1 MPTQSNSP
9 LPNCHQN
16 FDGKFSAKP
25 CMDEDKESILYN
37 TISDAER
44 LKQKD
49 SAPEEE
55 SFCQQV
61 ETSLEQTLQPAVAN
75 GHIES
80 LSINLQQPY
89 EERCG
94 LDKPT
99 TPPVNKNKAVTDSPT
114 TANSP
119 KITNPSGL
127 TTNSF
132 FSISFL

>member
-1 MPTQSNSP
+1 MLFIGFGMTEN
-9 LPNCHQN
+9 QN
-16 FDGKFSAKP
+16 FDGKCLAKP
-25 CMDEDKESILYN
+25 CMDEEKESISYN
-37 TISDAER
+37 TTSDAER

-75 GHIES
+75 GHIGS
-80 LSINLQQPY
+80 LSINLQPY

-99 TPPVNKNKAVTDSPT
+99 TPPVNKNVTDSPT

-127 TTNSF
+127 TTNSIF
-132 FSISFL
+132 FCFLFVKNH